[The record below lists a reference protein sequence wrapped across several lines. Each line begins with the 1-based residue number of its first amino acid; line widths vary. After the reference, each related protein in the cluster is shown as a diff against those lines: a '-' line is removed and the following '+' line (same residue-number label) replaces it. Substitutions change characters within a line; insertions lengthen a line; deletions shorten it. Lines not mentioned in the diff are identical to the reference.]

1 MGWFDRRG
9 WRDLIIGL
17 PYVWL
22 VVFFLIPFAIVIAMS
37 VATKTPTAP
46 PFSFGG
52 DHPWVNLQTYHRLV
66 TEPL

>member
-37 VATKTPTAP
+37 VATIL
-46 PFSFGG
+46 G
-52 DHPWVNLQTYHRLV
+52 
-66 TEPL
+66 